1 MASLTTPMMQADPSL
16 WLDLIYQHLGWYP
29 LMEIADIYKLLYQG
43 VMGPE
48 HMVAT
53 QQEFARR
60 LEAEFDSQLQDEA
73 QPVLEVIRPDYQL
86 YRLNLRPYKASH
98 SSVDE
103 LIPAMLAT
111 TKLITGTLDDV
122 RSVWSDFSHNV
133 EQGKITRISSSLLA
147 EFNNWLTQHAYPP
160 IHHSEVYTREYRPA
174 YRLISSKFIAELGLV
189 DAG

>member
-1 MASLTTPMMQADPSL
+1 MANLTTPMMPADLDL
-16 WLDLIYQHLGWYP
+16 WLALIQQHLGWYP
-29 LMEIADIYKLLYQG
+29 LMELADIYKLLYQG

-60 LEAEFDSQLQDEA
+60 LEAEFESQPQDDT
-73 QPVLEVIRPDYQL
+73 QPVLELIRPDHQL
-86 YRLNLRPYKASH
+86 FRLNLRPYKAIH
-98 SSVDE
+98 SRINEV
-103 LIPAMLAT
+103 IPAMLAT

-122 RSVWSDFSHNV
+122 RAVWLGFSRYL
-133 EQGKITRISSSLLA
+133 EQERISGFSSSLLD
-147 EFNNWLTQHAYPP
+147 EFNNWLNQQSFPP

-174 YRLISSKFIAELGLV
+174 YRLISSKFIADLGLV

>member
-1 MASLTTPMMQADPSL
+1 MTPADPSL

-29 LMEIADIYKLLYQG
+29 LMELADIYKLIYQG

-53 QQEFARR
+53 QQEFTRR
-60 LEAEFDSQLQDEA
+60 LEVEFESQLQDDGH
-73 QPVLEVIRPDYQL
+73 PVLEVIRPDFQL
-86 YRLNLRPYKASH
+86 FRLNLRPYKASH
-98 SSVDE
+98 TGIDE

-122 RSVWSDFSHNV
+122 RAVWLDFSNDV
-133 EQGKITRISSSLLA
+133 EQGRISGFSSSLRDG
-147 EFNNWLTQHAYPP
+147 FNNWLDQQSYPP

-174 YRLISSKFIAELGLV
+174 YRLISSKFIVDLGLV